1 MPILAKPFFWAMARF
16 GHTKILG
23 KVVDW
28 IVAFSFFW
36 QDYLSFDL
44 YCTERD
50 ANFLD
55 LNQMNAKK
63 IGMQNFWHG

>member
-50 ANFLD
+50 A
-55 LNQMNAKK
+55 K
-63 IGMQNFWHG
+63 